1 MKTICTDWISAT
13 VKCNPTKINTVIAE
27 ANGLYV
33 SKNTNY
39 VYRNTKKIAQFHNAI
54 EIIDDGFIIA
64 KLFYQN
70 HLRFELGQIM
80 VQNELNY
87 CECWKISEIITN
99 ICEDLDM
106 LFKRWCRIDIAID
119 FDFYEEF
126 MDFAP
131 MAFLQLL
138 NVGKIK
144 RERKFNKS
152 TLSFIKNNNKI
163 NTCYLNRNSDIK
175 IKIYNKTEEMFNG
188 QKKEYIRKF
197 WALNNMEICRSPV
210 WRLEFSIHHL
220 GQRGNSIFLNDE
232 NIATNLY
239 LFDEKKNIYFIANL
253 LIAKYLKF
261 KYAEKCGYITSFE
274 NIENIGFQ
282 KLMEK
287 NVNFHASN
295 YTRGIE
301 NYLQKMLDNE
311 KLTELFTDDQI
322 KALIGAKLT
331 LSEINNKNFSL
342 PVSNTGTPRLGKL
355 LKYRKLEFEILKKV
369 AEILP
374 DDEKTYLIEFNRDI
388 GEWEIFETTLKVSD
402 YKKEHININKLK
414 NK

>member
-13 VKCNPTKINTVIAE
+13 VRCNPVKINTIITE
-27 ANGLYV
+27 NNGVYI
-33 SKNTNY
+33 SKTTNY
-39 VYRNTKKIAQFHNAI
+39 VYRNAKKIAQFQNAI

-70 HLRFELGQIM
+70 HIRFELGQIFI
-80 VQNELNY
+80 QNEVNY
-87 CECWKISEIITN
+87 CDCWKISEIITN
-99 ICEDLDM
+99 ICGDLDM
-106 LFKRWCRIDIAID
+106 FFKRWCRIDIAVD

-138 NVGKIK
+138 NIGRIK

-152 TLSFIKNNNKI
+152 TLSFIKNNGKI

-175 IKIYNKTEEMFNG
+175 IKIYNKTEEMLQG
-188 QKKEYIRKF
+188 QKKEYIRIF
-197 WALNNMEICRSPV
+197 WALNDMEICRSPV

-220 GQRGNSIFLNDE
+220 GQRGNSIFLDDE
-232 NIATNLY
+232 DIAKNLY

-261 KYAEKCGYITSFE
+261 KYEEKWDYITNFS

-282 KLMEK
+282 KLREK

-295 YTRGIE
+295 YTRGLE
-301 NYLQKMLDNE
+301 NYLQKILDNE
-311 KLTELFTDDQI
+311 NITSLFDDEQI
-322 KALIGAKLT
+322 KSILTTKLIFQQ
-331 LSEINNKNFSL
+331 INNESFFL
-342 PVSNTGTPRLGKL
+342 PVSNTGTPRLNKL
-355 LKYRKLEFEILKKV
+355 LKHRQLEFEILKKA

-374 DDEKTYLIEFNRDI
+374 QDGKTYFIEFQKNK
-388 GEWEIFETTLKVSD
+388 GEWEIYETSVKIAD
-402 YKKEHININKLK
+402 CKKNYININQLK

>member
-13 VKCNPTKINTVIAE
+13 VKCNPMKINTVIAE
-27 ANGLYV
+27 TNGLYV

-39 VYRNTKKIAQFHNAI
+39 VYRNTKKIAQFNNAL
-54 EIIDDGFIIA
+54 EVIDDGFIIA

-70 HLRFELGQIM
+70 HLRFDLGQIFL
-80 VQNELNY
+80 QNELNY
-87 CECWKISEIITN
+87 CDCWKISEIITN

-138 NVGKIK
+138 NIGKIK

-152 TLSFIKNNNKI
+152 TISFIKNNGKI

-175 IKIYNKTEEMFNG
+175 IKIYNKTEEMFQG

-197 WALNNMEICRSPV
+197 WELNQMKICQSPV

-220 GQRGNSIFLNDE
+220 GQRGNSIFLNNE
-232 NIATNLY
+232 NISTNLY

-261 KYAEKCGYITSFE
+261 KYAEKWGYITNFE

-295 YTRGIE
+295 YTRGLE
-301 NYLQKMLDNE
+301 NYLQKILDNE
-311 KLTELFTDDQI
+311 NITSLLDNEQIRSILETKLIFQQ
-322 KALIGAKLT
+322 
-331 LSEINNKNFSL
+331 INNENISL
-342 PVSNTGTPRLGKL
+342 PVSNTGTPRIDKL
-355 LKYRKLEFEILKKV
+355 LKHRQLEFEILKKA

-374 DDEKTYLIEFNRDI
+374 DDKKTYLIEFQRNK
-388 GEWEIFETTLKVSD
+388 GEWEIYETSVKIAD
-402 YKKEHININKLK
+402 CKKNNINV
-414 NK
+414 NKIK